1 MPRASSLSAMARSVG
16 PLGTRDGSAV
26 AIRTVDASPFMPRPY
41 RGIENLDID
50 SRSTALPMAADT
62 WTLDPGG
69 PRQVTGSIRACVIVD
84 EVVV

>member
-50 SRSTALPMAADT
+50 SRSTALPMAAT
-62 WTLDPGG
+62 HGPWIPVVPGRPAG
-69 PRQVTGSIRACVIVD
+69 ASGHVL
-84 EVVV
+84 